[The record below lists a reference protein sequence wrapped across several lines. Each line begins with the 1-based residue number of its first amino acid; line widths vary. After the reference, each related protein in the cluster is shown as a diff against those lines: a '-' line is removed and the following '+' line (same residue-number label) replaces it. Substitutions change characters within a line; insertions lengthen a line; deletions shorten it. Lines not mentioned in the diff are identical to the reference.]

1 MLLQFV
7 YKFKGELHNNIC
19 LRRRSVLKNKDGFIY
34 ELKKNKVLFLMV
46 LPAVLVALMFSYLPM
61 AGIVLAFKNYR
72 FDMGVF
78 GSPWAGFNNFSY
90 FFNSGTGL
98 LVTKNTILYN
108 IFNLVT
114 SQVLAIIVAIVIT
127 ELKGKYFKKI
137 SQSIIFLPYFIS
149 WIIVGAFVYNIF
161 NFEAGTL
168 NTILK
173 SFNMDPI
180 NMYDKPTAWI
190 FVIAF
195 FNSWKWVGYNSVIY
209 IAAITSI
216 DAECYEAADID
227 GANIFQKIKNITIP
241 SITPTIIIILLLNVG
256 RILRGDFQM
265 FYQIVGNNGQ
275 LFNATDV
282 IDTFVFRSLINSGDV
297 GMTAAAT
304 FYQSILCFVII
315 MVVNALVKRNN
326 EEYAL
331 F

>member
-1 MLLQFV
+1 MN
-7 YKFKGELHNNIC
+7 K
-19 LRRRSVLKNKDGFIY
+19 KDGFLQ
-34 ELKKNKVLFLMV
+34 EFKRNRTLFFMAS
-46 LPAVLVALMFSYLPM
+46 PAVLLVIIFAYIPM
-61 AGIVLAFKNYR
+61 LGIILAFKNYR
-72 FDMGVF
+72 FDLGIF
-78 GSPWAGFNNFSY
+78 GSNWSGLDNFKF
-90 FFNSGTGL
+90 FFNSGTGF

-108 IFNLVT
+108 LFNLIT
-114 SQVLAIIVAIVIT
+114 SQVLAMFVAIVLN
-127 ELKGKYFKKI
+127 EMRNKYFKKI

-161 NFEAGTL
+161 NFETGTL

-173 SFNMDPI
+173 SLHFKAVNLYNMPV
-180 NMYDKPTAWI
+180 AWVFI
-190 FVIAF
+190 IAF

-227 GANIFQKIKNITIP
+227 GANVFQKIKNITIP
-241 SITPTIIIILLLNVG
+241 SIKPTIIIIILLNVG

-275 LFNATDV
+275 LFNTTDV
-282 IDTFVFRSLINSGDV
+282 IDTFVFRSLINSGDI

-304 FYQSILCFVII
+304 FYQSFLCFVII
-315 MVVNALVKRNN
+315 MVVNAIVKKIDSD
-326 EEYAL
+326 YAL